1 MAARSAATEWHQTPP
16 PCPTANDGA
25 GGEPCRDGFGDSY
38 EREESSS
45 DWEHVGSRTG
55 RVLTVPRTSNP
66 RPVSH
71 PPPCCA
77 PGHGM
82 PAASSTAPERSTSGV
97 VFRNTGWG
105 AQRAEGNP
113 RGISFAQPA
122 VDCQQL
128 PHCLPGLHSPKRRRR
143 RVHPARRRCTAR
155 CTRRRSAATTPASQ
169 AASVA
174 AGGAQRRANLHA
186 HGQSQTRSVRGHAL
200 PVTDMQCARH
210 AHRQLP
216 NECPPP

>member
-71 PPPCCA
+71 PPAVLRPGAWYACCELY
-77 PGHGM
+77 
-82 PAASSTAPERSTSGV
+82 SSRALHQWGGV
-97 VFRNTGWG
+97 
-105 AQRAEGNP
+105 
-113 RGISFAQPA
+113 
-122 VDCQQL
+122 
-128 PHCLPGLHSPKRRRR
+128 
-143 RVHPARRRCTAR
+143 
-155 CTRRRSAATTPASQ
+155 
-169 AASVA
+169 
-174 AGGAQRRANLHA
+174 
-186 HGQSQTRSVRGHAL
+186 
-200 PVTDMQCARH
+200 
-210 AHRQLP
+210 
-216 NECPPP
+216 